1 MIILQNSDSHTWS
14 LGVFCRRHLWLEI
27 PRVIWVQCSQ
37 KYWVMSPRIR
47 KYILLSCIHTS
58 IHDSRLDHLSG
69 ITLVAKSILP
79 QFLIRH
85 WSNQTSS
92 LQERLKLTVCEA
104 GLFPLDDKACS
115 SDQFFPNNRHLAQA
129 TGELWP
135 GILSNGSN
143 RKASHMIRWL
153 DEGMDTLSL
162 LLASSILS
170 DKFTFEAAISDS
182 TGSDIS

>member
-1 MIILQNSDSHTWS
+1 M
-14 LGVFCRRHLWLEI
+14 
-27 PRVIWVQCSQ
+27 
-37 KYWVMSPRIR
+37 
-47 KYILLSCIHTS
+47 
-58 IHDSRLDHLSG
+58 
-69 ITLVAKSILP
+69 
-79 QFLIRH
+79 
-85 WSNQTSS
+85 
-92 LQERLKLTVCEA
+92 TVCEA
-104 GLFPLDDKACS
+104 GLVPLDDKACS
-115 SDQFFPNNRHLAQA
+115 SESFPNNWCLAQA